1 MKIYQVYEVNR
12 LWEYSDDIC
21 ELHEIETLLKSFVFN
36 EKAQSY
42 KRECEKALEKQKEDA
57 LFCSKCP
64 INHMTI
70 RKLHYYKNSVKLN
83 EYCAQ
88 KKEEGFLP
96 CIYFINAHVVCNNA
110 KKYPEESYFIVKEI
124 EVEE

>member
-1 MKIYQVYEVNR
+1 M
-12 LWEYSDDIC
+12 
-21 ELHEIETLLKSFVFN
+21 HEIEVLLKSFISN
-36 EKAQSY
+36 EKAQNF
-42 KRECEKALEKQKEDA
+42 KKAKGRELDKQKEDA
-57 LFCSKCP
+57 LFCSRCP
-64 INHMTI
+64 VNNMTM
-70 RKLHYYKNSVKLN
+70 RKLKYYKNSVKLN

-96 CIYFINAHVVCNNA
+96 CIYFINTHAVCNNA